1 MSPGQA
7 AQLLAALLKIPVGL
21 IFLALMNFMNLVAPG
36 LTFVLIKKMMGQVG
50 EDIEGDSTRDF
61 AMMFQLDSIKVPL
74 CHFFSALVKSQTS
87 YHESQPVVPS
97 VHFYFLFLA
106 TGHHFSAGS
115 HEAGSAGQTCT

>member
-61 AMMFQLDSIKVPL
+61 AMMFQMDSIKVPF
-74 CHFFSALVKSQTS
+74 CQYYSAL
-87 YHESQPVVPS
+87 
-97 VHFYFLFLA
+97 
-106 TGHHFSAGS
+106 GI
-115 HEAGSAGQTCT
+115 